1 MGAHAVARD
10 VAGGVGGVE
19 QELRGQ
25 PMNDRLEAISRL
37 IAAVARQ
44 ENQEL
49 RPLGRGIAFVPELAF
64 AYLVGKAVTAQSSD
78 IFGTPDV
85 RWSTDELIA
94 GFGRASLV
102 FHPAAPGKAVVVE
115 FKRKFGPNLSYLAHL
130 NRFGSIDEHKY
141 DRLFCGLMF
150 SGVMKPIVEPLNDP
164 RIRAVEAASNLRVR
178 PAYSPFEYFEKW
190 PKLVTPVVVGVWQ
203 LLGRARAEDA
213 T

>member
-1 MGAHAVARD
+1 MARD

-85 RWSTDELIA
+85 RWSTDEL
-94 GFGRASLV
+94 
-102 FHPAAPGKAVVVE
+102 
-115 FKRKFGPNLSYLAHL
+115 Y
-130 NRFGSIDEHKY
+130 
-141 DRLFCGLMF
+141 
-150 SGVMKPIVEPLNDP
+150 
-164 RIRAVEAASNLRVR
+164 
-178 PAYSPFEYFEKW
+178 
-190 PKLVTPVVVGVWQ
+190 
-203 LLGRARAEDA
+203 
-213 T
+213 

>member
-141 DRLFCGLMF
+141 DRCSVALCSL
-150 SGVMKPIVEPLNDP
+150 
-164 RIRAVEAASNLRVR
+164 AS
-178 PAYSPFEYFEKW
+178 
-190 PKLVTPVVVGVWQ
+190 
-203 LLGRARAEDA
+203 
-213 T
+213 

>member
-1 MGAHAVARD
+1 
-10 VAGGVGGVE
+10 
-19 QELRGQ
+19 
-25 PMNDRLEAISRL
+25 MNDHLEAISRL

-150 SGVMKPIVEPLNDP
+150 SGVMTPIVEPLNDP
-164 RIRAVEAASNLRVR
+164 RIRAVKAASNLRVR
-178 PAYSPFEYFEKW
+178 PAYAPFEYFEKW
-190 PKLVTPVVVGVWQ
+190 PKLVTPVYCVVGVWQ

-213 T
+213 P

>member
-85 RWSTDELIA
+85 RWSTDEL
-94 GFGRASLV
+94 
-102 FHPAAPGKAVVVE
+102 
-115 FKRKFGPNLSYLAHL
+115 N
-130 NRFGSIDEHKY
+130 
-141 DRLFCGLMF
+141 
-150 SGVMKPIVEPLNDP
+150 
-164 RIRAVEAASNLRVR
+164 
-178 PAYSPFEYFEKW
+178 
-190 PKLVTPVVVGVWQ
+190 
-203 LLGRARAEDA
+203 
-213 T
+213 